1 MGMTPLFI
9 FVKMKEIRNFWAQL
23 SNFVNELD
31 ITNCNTFQ
39 NFQTIEYRA
48 IYKGEQNIQRVY
60 NTLLMSQSHKIL
72 LARTYSIHYCRNQSV
87 TREFQNVIKSQKIEF
102 SEQK

>member
-1 MGMTPLFI
+1 M
-9 FVKMKEIRNFWAQL
+9 
-23 SNFVNELD
+23 
-31 ITNCNTFQ
+31 
-39 NFQTIEYRA
+39 
-48 IYKGEQNIQRVY
+48 QRSY

-72 LARTYSIHYCRNQSV
+72 LAKTYSIHYCRNQSV